1 MAYNLNQVSAMSV
14 QELVRD
20 GSHHDL
26 YYYDHANMFVQSRPT
41 LVNNKFIQSFVSFNS
56 GVNQLIFS
64 PDQGLSDVIC
74 VFALAPQEAPGSDY
88 TNYGLNR
95 GWGYQ
100 LINQV
105 AVRYGGS
112 SQYFWSGAQM
122 LMQNVV
128 DMQDAVSRDVLFEL
142 GGETALGINPANS
155 GNNDF
160 LAQQVAY
167 CYINLPHNTP
177 NGDGLKMAPLPS
189 ELLRQPVLVQVGL
202 NDSRSIFSSNGAAT
216 SQMLPFAPVIDAY
229 FQVKQVRMINS
240 EDLLT
245 SHHEPSKIAYTLPL
259 KYFAQQEYTLQLQQ
273 ATAGAQQTV
282 NLTGFRNG
290 GVRSI
295 LLWLE
300 DSSNTP
306 VPSGAGANV
315 INPFQWYLPNNTTL
329 SINGEIYYTSK
340 YQSSLLLDLVN
351 NKQPNQL
358 ATSYLYTTGASSTAV
373 LTPQAGGSTSQYI
386 KVDFS
391 QVNDAVYGCN
401 MLVAGRSIT
410 NSIVNLAFSTPYS
423 SATWVLHAVYLY
435 NSSLVFSG
443 GNCEYVF

>member
-1 MAYNLNQVSAMSV
+1 
-14 QELVRD
+14 
-20 GSHHDL
+20 
-26 YYYDHANMFVQSRPT
+26 MFTQSRPT

-64 PDQGLSDVIC
+64 PDQGLTDVIC
-74 VFALAPQEAPGSDY
+74 GFALAVQNNTTADY
-88 TNYGLNR
+88 TNYALNR
-95 GWGYQ
+95 GWGYS
-100 LINQV
+100 LINQI

-112 SQYFWSGAQM
+112 SQYFWSGEQM
-122 LMQNVV
+122 LMENVV
-128 DMQDAVSRDVLFEL
+128 DMQDAVSRDVLYAL
-142 GGETALGINPANS
+142 GGEASMGTNPLYNNA
-155 GNNDF
+155 NDF
-160 LAQQVAY
+160 DSQQIAT

-189 ELLRQPVLVQVGL
+189 ELLRQPVLVQVEL
-202 NDSRSIFSSNGAAT
+202 KNAQQIFSSSSSASSAI
-216 SQMLPFAPVIDAY
+216 LPFAPVVDAW

-259 KYFAQQEYTLQLQQ
+259 KYFAQQEYILQL
-273 ATAGAQQTV
+273 GAPSSGVTVQTTQV

-295 LLWLE
+295 LLWLTNNN
-300 DSSNTP
+300 DTP
-306 VPSGAGANV
+306 SAGSVLPNLY
-315 INPFQWYLPNNTTL
+315 NPFKWYAPLDTTL
-329 SINGEIYYTSK
+329 SINGEIYYRSK
-340 YQSSLLLDLVN
+340 YNSSLLLDLCN

-358 ATSYLYTTGASSTAV
+358 AITTYNQNAGILA
-373 LTPQAGGSTSQYI
+373 PQASGFTSQYQ

-391 QVNDAVYGCN
+391 QVNDAVFGVN

-410 NSIVNLAFSTPYS
+410 NSIVNYQFSTPFLS
-423 SATWVLHAVYLY
+423 SSWVLHAVYLY